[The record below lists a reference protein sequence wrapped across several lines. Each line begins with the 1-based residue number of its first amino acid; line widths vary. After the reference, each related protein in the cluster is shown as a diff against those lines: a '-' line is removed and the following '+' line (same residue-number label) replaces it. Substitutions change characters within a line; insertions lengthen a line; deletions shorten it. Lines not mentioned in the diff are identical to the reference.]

1 MAVPDTTIA
10 TNLNETFDIK
20 VNLFPQFPLN
30 LVLPV
35 NSFSDTINLILGKV
49 IHLGLSID
57 TDLS

>member
-1 MAVPDTTIA
+1 MAVPDTTVA
-10 TNLNETFDIK
+10 TNLNETLDIK

-35 NSFSDTINLILGKV
+35 NSFSDTINLMLVKL
-49 IHLGLSID
+49 IHLCLSID